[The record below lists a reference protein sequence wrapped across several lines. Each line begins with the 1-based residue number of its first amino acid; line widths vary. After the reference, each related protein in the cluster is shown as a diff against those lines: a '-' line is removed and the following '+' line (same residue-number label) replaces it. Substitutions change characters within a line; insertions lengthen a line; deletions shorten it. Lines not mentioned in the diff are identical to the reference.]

1 VKILKSSASIRKAI
15 GELMAPGGGRRV
27 AISAFVGDGARAFIR
42 KPLGVEIICWPRAGG
57 TNPLELNRLKNAGA
71 HISFADRLHMKVYW
85 AAKRGAIVGSANLS
99 TNALGAGGLK
109 EFGVLLPPGS
119 IDIDELIGP

>member
-1 VKILKSSASIRKAI
+1 
-15 GELMAPGGGRRV
+15 MAPGGGRRV